1 MFYKCFT
8 KKSSGSAFKI
18 EIMPNQELAE
28 DLHKPVVRK
37 FEKQKVH

>member
-8 KKSSGSAFKI
+8 KKSSSSAFKI

-28 DLHKPVVRK
+28 NLHKPVVRK

>member
-18 EIMPNQELAE
+18 EIMPNQ

-37 FEKQKVH
+37 FEEQKVH